1 MQATANW
8 QPHGHGPKNNA
19 FLLGPKPLLTSQM
32 TKWLSSLLATK
43 HSGLEHMQN
52 TPNGQ
57 KFLVTM
63 SDLNKLKLLKSG
75 GFFVLFFYK
84 KS

>member
-1 MQATANW
+1 MRALANW

-19 FLLGPKPLLTSQM
+19 FLLGPKPLLMSLM
-32 TKWLSSLLATK
+32 TKWSSGLLATN

-57 KFLVTM
+57 KFLVHVTL
-63 SDLNKLKLLKSG
+63 SDILKLKTNS
-75 GFFVLFFYK
+75 
-84 KS
+84 

>member
-1 MQATANW
+1 MQASANW

-19 FLLGPKPLLTSQM
+19 FLLGPKPLLMSLM
-32 TKWLSSLLATK
+32 TKWSSGLIATK

-57 KFLVTM
+57 NFLVHVTM
-63 SDLNKLKLLKSG
+63 SDILKLKTKS
-75 GFFVLFFYK
+75 
-84 KS
+84 